1 VRVYDARG
9 ASITKPG
16 APISARATSECRCRR
31 REARSKRAPVL
42 LTCREGILTAK
53 SDLLL

>member
-1 VRVYDARG
+1 MRVYDARG